1 MFASSLRSRV
11 ALSTTRNNFSVRYAS
26 TKTLK
31 ETLQEV
37 IPAKQAQI
45 KELRAS
51 HASVKVGD
59 VKIENIVG
67 GMRGLKAMLWE
78 GSVLDPNEGI
88 RFHGLS
94 IPDCQKVLPP
104 AQGGQEIISES
115 MLWLLLTGQVPSHEQ
130 VRALSRSLAERGEL
144 PDHVTKLVD
153 AFPKTLHPMTQ
164 LAMGVAALNHDSAFA
179 AAYERGIKKS
189 EYWEPVLE
197 DSLDLVAKLPAL
209 AARIYRNTYKPEA
222 KLPPVDKNLD
232 LVGTYKPE
240 AKLPPVDKNLDL
252 VGNYVN
258 MLGYGDNKSLTEYLR
273 LYIALHG
280 DHEGGNSLTEYL
292 RLYIALHGDHEG
304 GNVSAHTSHLVGSA
318 LSDPYLSYSAALL
331 GLAGPLHGLANQE
344 VLRWM
349 LEMQNA
355 VGENPSHD
363 QIREYLWKT
372 LKSGQVVPGYGH
384 GVLRKPDPRFI
395 ALQQF
400 SASRAEL
407 KDSPIIQL
415 VNKTSEVAPGVLT
428 EHGKAKSVHPNVDA
442 VSGCLLHHNS
452 PIIQLVNKTSEVAP
466 GVLTEHGKAKSVHPN
481 VDAVS
486 GCLLH
491 HYGLTQ
497 FKYYTVIFG
506 VSRVLGCVSQLVWDR
521 ALGLPIERPK
531 SVSMADLQKIVDN
544 A

>member
-1 MFASSLRSRV
+1 M
-11 ALSTTRNNFSVRYAS
+11 
-26 TKTLK
+26 
-31 ETLQEV
+31 
-37 IPAKQAQI
+37 
-45 KELRAS
+45 
-51 HASVKVGD
+51 
-59 VKIENIVG
+59 
-67 GMRGLKAMLWE
+67 
-78 GSVLDPNEGI
+78 
-88 RFHGLS
+88 
-94 IPDCQKVLPP
+94 PP
-104 AQGGQEIISES
+104 AHGGQEIISES
-115 MLWLLLTGQVPSHEQ
+115 MLWLLLTGQIPSHEQ
-130 VRALSRSLAERGEL
+130 VRNLSRSLAERGEL
-144 PDHVTKLVD
+144 PDHVSKLVD
-153 AFPKTLHPMTQ
+153 AFPRTLHPMTQ

-179 AAYERGIKKS
+179 AAYEKGIKKS

-209 AARIYRNTYKPEA
+209 AARIYRNTYKPE
-222 KLPPVDKNLD
+222 
-232 LVGTYKPE
+232 TQ
-240 AKLPPVDKNLDL
+240 LPPVDKNLDL

-258 MLGYGDNKSLTEYLR
+258 MLGYGDNK
-273 LYIALHG
+273 
-280 DHEGGNSLTEYL
+280 SLTEYL

-349 LEMQNA
+349 LEMQKA
-355 VGENPSHD
+355 VGEDPSHD

-442 VSGCLLHHNS
+442 VSGCLLHH
-452 PIIQLVNKTSEVAP
+452 
-466 GVLTEHGKAKSVHPN
+466 
-481 VDAVS
+481 
-486 GCLLH
+486 
-491 HYGLTQ
+491 YGLTQ

-531 SVSMADLQKIVDN
+531 CEYYHYNTGIGPITKLFL
-544 A
+544 

>member
-1 MFASSLRSRV
+1 MFAASVRSRAV
-11 ALSTTRNNFSVRYAS
+11 LHTARRVSNIRYAS
-26 TKTLK
+26 TKTLQ
-31 ETLQEV
+31 ETLQEI

-45 KELRAS
+45 KDLRTN

-104 AQGGQEIISES
+104 AKGGQEIISES
-115 MLWLLLTGQVPSHEQ
+115 MLWLLLTGQVPSPEQ
-130 VRALSRSLAERGEL
+130 VRDFSRSLAERGEL
-144 PDHVTKLVD
+144 PDHVAKLID
-153 AFPKTLHPMTQ
+153 AFPQTLHPMTQ

-179 AAYERGIKKS
+179 AAYEKGIKKAD
-189 EYWEPVLE
+189 YWQPVLE

-209 AARIYRNTYKPEA
+209 AARIYRNVYHPGA
-222 KLPPVDKNLD
+222 QLAPI
-232 LVGTYKPE
+232 
-240 AKLPPVDKNLDL
+240 DKNLDL

-258 MLGYGDNKSLTEYLR
+258 MLGYGDNKSM
-273 LYIALHG
+273 
-280 DHEGGNSLTEYL
+280 TEYL

-304 GNVSAHTSHLVGSA
+304 GNVSAHTAHLVGSA

-349 LEMQNA
+349 LDMQKA
-355 VGENPSHD
+355 VGEDPSHD
-363 QIREYLWKT
+363 QIKEYLWKT
-372 LKSGQVVPGYGH
+372 LKGGQVVPGYGH

-400 SASRAEL
+400 SSSRAEL
-407 KDSPIIQL
+407 KDSPIIRL
-415 VNKTSEVAPGVLT
+415 VNKTSEVAPDVLT

-442 VSGCLLHHNS
+442 VSGCLLY
-452 PIIQLVNKTSEVAP
+452 
-466 GVLTEHGKAKSVHPN
+466 
-481 VDAVS
+481 
-486 GCLLH
+486 

-506 VSRVLGCVSQLVWDR
+506 VSR

-531 SVSMADLQKIVDN
+531 SVSMADLQKIVDK